1 MRVIC
6 RHGHFAFYPRNASEV
21 GQYVEMFETPLIR
34 ENDYFTFEGL
44 VGAPRWSLAGLAYK
58 NLVANANFEGRAPWE
73 VMKANGFVATNGTGV
88 LVAKSTITVQLNPPL
103 ARYFFLPESLLI
115 QPGSRN
121 AAGQQILSYSGE
133 FRQDTMQL
141 YVTEFSYE

>member
-21 GQYVEMFETPLIR
+21 GYYVEMFQTPLVR
-34 ENDYFTFEGL
+34 ENDYYTFEGL
-44 VGAPRWSLAGLAYK
+44 LGTPRWSLAGLAYK
-58 NLVANANFEGRAPWE
+58 NLVAKVNFEGRAPWDA
-73 VMKANGFVATNGTGV
+73 MKANGFVATNGTGV
-88 LVAKSTITVQLNPPL
+88 LVPKSSISIQINPP
-103 ARYFFLPESLLI
+103 RGSYYFLPESLLV

-133 FRQDTMQL
+133 FNQSTMQL